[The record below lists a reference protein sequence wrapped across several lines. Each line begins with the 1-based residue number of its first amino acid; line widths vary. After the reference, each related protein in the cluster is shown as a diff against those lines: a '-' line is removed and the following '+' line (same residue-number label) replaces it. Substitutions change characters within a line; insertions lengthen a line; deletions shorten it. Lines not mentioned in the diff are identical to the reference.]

1 MLIDYNRLNLINLI
15 YPFLAQVEK
24 LEVERKKKQS
34 VSQQN
39 EKEEEEKK
47 KKSID
52 DGKNPKKS
60 SIPEIQEPEDEKN
73 KLKKGVPEI
82 QEPEGPPENRRGSR
96 RGSFFDINQRRG
108 SFNPERRDSKT
119 EFDPS
124 DKKSTPLRAAPN
136 EMAPRIFNYQENT
149 QCTEGKTAF
158 IQFDVESNPVAT
170 LRFFKDGQEIYA
182 SGRYNLVTDGGSN
195 TVYFCIKK
203 SKPNDEGRY
212 KVIATNKVG
221 EAEAEIGLFIGGE
234 EGVDFRALLKRGKTA
249 KWAKKDE
256 GGSYC

>member
-1 MLIDYNRLNLINLI
+1 M
-15 YPFLAQVEK
+15 EK
-24 LEVERKKKQS
+24 LEIERKKKQS
-34 VSQQN
+34 ISQQN
-39 EKEEEEKK
+39 AKEEEEKK

-52 DGKNPKKS
+52 DGKNAKKS
-60 SIPEIQEPEDEKN
+60 SIPEIQEPEDEKL

-108 SFNPERRDSKT
+108 SFNPERRDSKSS

-158 IQFDVESNPVAT
+158 IQV
-170 LRFFKDGQEIYA
+170 R
-182 SGRYNLVTDGGSN
+182 LVVVS
-195 TVYFCIKK
+195 I
-203 SKPNDEGRY
+203 
-212 KVIATNKVG
+212 
-221 EAEAEIGLFIGGE
+221 
-234 EGVDFRALLKRGKTA
+234 
-249 KWAKKDE
+249 
-256 GGSYC
+256 